1 MTEFIIASTIL
12 VFGMVC
18 IGFLAQMS
26 LPYFFGLIVWIAY
39 TFFLM
44 LLVIASGMGSDSGG
58 MEYIIF
64 IIYITSGVLLI
75 YFLSKQATETHN
87 NSSVNEA
94 VANEHKIEIN
104 DVNNDL
110 ILAISNNDMK
120 AVINCLALGAN
131 PNKKN
136 SDGYTAIDY
145 ARGHGFRDI
154 HDVLELNI
162 ENRSS

>member
-39 TFFLM
+39 TAFLM
-44 LLVIASGMGSDSGG
+44 LLVIVSGMGSDSGG

-75 YFLSKQATETHN
+75 YFLSK
-87 NSSVNEA
+87 
-94 VANEHKIEIN
+94 
-104 DVNNDL
+104 
-110 ILAISNNDMK
+110 
-120 AVINCLALGAN
+120 
-131 PNKKN
+131 
-136 SDGYTAIDY
+136 
-145 ARGHGFRDI
+145 
-154 HDVLELNI
+154 NI
-162 ENRSS
+162 E